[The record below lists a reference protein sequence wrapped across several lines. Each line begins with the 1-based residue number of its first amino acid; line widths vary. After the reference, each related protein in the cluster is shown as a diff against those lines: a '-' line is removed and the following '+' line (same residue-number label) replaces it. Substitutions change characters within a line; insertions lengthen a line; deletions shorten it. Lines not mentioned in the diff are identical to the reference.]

1 MNLLEHKGIRILA
14 GLALAGLALFLVAE
28 TRNSLKA
35 HDYIGRPESQRD
47 TITLSAEGKVVAI
60 PDIATTSIG
69 VTTEAKTVASA
80 QQENTEKMNAILEKM
95 KSLGIDG
102 KDLRTE
108 NYSVYPL
115 YDWKDGIRID
125 RGFSVNQSLLVKI
138 RDLSKTGEALAAATE
153 LGANQV
159 GGLNFT
165 IDDPEALEQEARLEA
180 IAKAQEK
187 AQAVADA
194 AGITLGKMVGFSE
207 ASSGQQPVYRAYA
220 LDQAM
225 GLGAGGA
232 PEIAEGSQ
240 DVVVNVSVTYE
251 VIP

>member
-35 HDYIGRPESQRD
+35 HDYIGRPMSERD
-47 TITLSAEGKVVAI
+47 TITLSADGKVVAI

-80 QQENTEKMNAILEKM
+80 QKENTEKMNAILEKM
-95 KSLGIDG
+95 KSLGIDE

-115 YDWKDGIRID
+115 YDWRDGIRID

-207 ASSGQQPVYRAYA
+207 TSNGQQPVYRGYA
-220 LDQAM
+220 LDQAI
-225 GLGAGGA
+225 GLGGGGA
-232 PEIAEGSQ
+232 PDIAEGSQ